1 VTTFTG
7 LSPLCW
13 RATTHIGSTSG
24 LGQSRRFDS
33 APVIFG
39 LARPAD
45 IFNVRRH
52 LNPNLAT
59 LE

>member
-1 VTTFTG
+1 MVLIGPPT
-7 LSPLCW
+7 LLKV
-13 RATTHIGSTSG
+13 RLEDATDVA

-33 APVIFG
+33 APVTAG
-39 LARPAD
+39 PARWAD

-52 LNPNLAT
+52 VNPNLAT